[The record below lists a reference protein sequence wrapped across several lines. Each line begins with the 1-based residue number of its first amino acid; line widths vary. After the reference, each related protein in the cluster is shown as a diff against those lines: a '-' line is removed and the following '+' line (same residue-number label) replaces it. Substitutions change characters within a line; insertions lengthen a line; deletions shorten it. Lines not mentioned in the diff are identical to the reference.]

1 MIFRLEFLIL
11 RTNNPHKT
19 KEKRGND
26 GQLRRI
32 YSTQT
37 AHLELLER
45 IHAIADFLAN
55 LIQHPFTSCSTN
67 SLEPFSDH
75 HHRSPSSAALG
86 SGLAIL
92 SRFPI
97 ISSHFHPYLL
107 NGHPLHFIQGDFFVG
122 KSVGSCLLDVPMI
135 GEVEVFTTH
144 LYAPHDVPAPEWKR
158 AHRTAQAW
166 ELGKLVNASAER
178 GRTVFVCGDLN
189 SVPTSLPI
197 TLLQSHGQLRDS
209 WTTSHVD
216 GQTTHT
222 TNESSFRTA
231 IEEEGMTCDSMIN
244 TFTASKNA
252 ANRGAKGYGKRL
264 DYILYRPAAKR
275 VSGRDPLQSNHSH
288 THFIDDQI
296 IRCDFSKVILTEPI
310 PVFGFSYSDHFA
322 VEASFTVYPSQSSRG
337 VDSDEPIDQ
346 RATQESNQTDIRPPS
361 LTSEQINN
369 CISALMIK
377 YRSSER
383 SSQIQLSL
391 FIICIILCGV
401 GGLGMTML
409 YSGFLAGNWEH
420 HFAVEAFFTVYP
432 SQSSRGVDSDEPI
445 DQRAT
450 QESNQTD
457 IRPPSLTSEQINNCI
472 SALMIK
478 YRSSERSSQIQLS
491 LFIICIILVPGISI
505 AASFQPL
512 KYLNWIFTLLSV
524 GVGGLGMTMLYSG
537 FLAGNWERSA
547 IQEICDQLE
556 FQLNLTL
563 QNQNQNHHL
572 SL

>member
-1 MIFRLEFLIL
+1 MANSGESI
-11 RTNNPHKT
+11 
-19 KEKRGND
+19 
-26 GQLRRI
+26 QLKLLTLNCWGLKFV
-32 YSTQT
+32 S
-37 AHLELLER
+37 AHRQER

-55 LIQHPFTSCSTN
+55 SSNTHSRSCSTN

-75 HHRSPSSAALG
+75 HHRSPSSSNTAKTLIAGSEIPAHKSTEVINSSSSFRSNPKSFDIVALQELWVYHDFLVIRDRAKEGGFKYSKWFHSAALG

-231 IEEEGMTCDSMIN
+231 VEEEGMTCDSMIN

-275 VSGRDPLQSNHSH
+275 VSGRDPLQSNRSH

-322 VEASFTVYPSQSSRG
+322 VEASFTVYPTQPSSG

-361 LTSEQINN
+361 LT
-369 CISALMIK
+369 C
-377 YRSSER
+377 
-383 SSQIQLSL
+383 
-391 FIICIILCGV
+391 
-401 GGLGMTML
+401 
-409 YSGFLAGNWEH
+409 
-420 HFAVEAFFTVYP
+420 
-432 SQSSRGVDSDEPI
+432 
-445 DQRAT
+445 
-450 QESNQTD
+450 
-457 IRPPSLTSEQINNCI
+457 EQINNCI

-512 KYLNWIFTLLSV
+512 KYLNWIFTLLSC